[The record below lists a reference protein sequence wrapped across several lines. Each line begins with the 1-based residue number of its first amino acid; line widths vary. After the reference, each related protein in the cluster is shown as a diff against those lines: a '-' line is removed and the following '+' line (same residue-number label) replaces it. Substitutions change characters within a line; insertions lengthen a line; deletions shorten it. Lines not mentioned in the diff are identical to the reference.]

1 MPQNIYQALWI
12 FIIYAFLGWCSEVA
26 FAAVNKGK
34 FVNRGFLN
42 GPVCP
47 IYGVGMLIVVLC
59 LWSLRDRPL
68 LLFLGSALL
77 TTALEFVTGF
87 VLERVFHDKW
97 WDYSDMPFNIK
108 GYVCLKF
115 TILWG
120 LAASFIIGAIHR
132 FIYMLIEKTPFVLG
146 VILLAVFS
154 AAFIADFIVTLTAL
168 VKLPKKLKAMAEAE
182 RALRAVSDKIGEN
195 ISDTTI
201 AAKEKGEALAEENK
215 PRLEELKAE
224 YEKKKK
230 ELSAMLE
237 RNFVQ
242 RRIFKAFPNLKNGR
256 YKAIFDRISELKLKV
271 TEKGNETACESC
283 ANYVY
288 DPESD
293 IMYCDMELDEDEM
306 QRFLTSQT
314 YNCPYYDFYDEYKI
328 VRKQN

>member
-1 MPQNIYQALWI
+1 MPQNIYQAVWI

-59 LWSLRDRPL
+59 LWNLRDRPL

-87 VLERVFHDKW
+87 VLERFFHDKW

-146 VILLAVFS
+146 AILLAVFS
-154 AAFIADFIVTLTAL
+154 AAFIADFTVTLTAL

-215 PRLEELKAE
+215 PRFEELKAE

-271 TEKGNETACESC
+271 TEKGNEKDG
-283 ANYVY
+283 V
-288 DPESD
+288 
-293 IMYCDMELDEDEM
+293 
-306 QRFLTSQT
+306 
-314 YNCPYYDFYDEYKI
+314 
-328 VRKQN
+328 

>member
-1 MPQNIYQALWI
+1 MPQNIYQAVWI

-59 LWSLRDRPL
+59 LWNLRDRPL

-87 VLERVFHDKW
+87 VLERFFHDKW

-146 VILLAVFS
+146 AILLAVFS
-154 AAFIADFIVTLTAL
+154 AAFIADFTVTLTAL
-168 VKLPKKLKAMAEAE
+168 VKLPKKLRAMVEAE

-195 ISDTTI
+195 ISNTTI

-271 TEKGNETACESC
+271 TEKGNEKDG
-283 ANYVY
+283 V
-288 DPESD
+288 
-293 IMYCDMELDEDEM
+293 
-306 QRFLTSQT
+306 
-314 YNCPYYDFYDEYKI
+314 
-328 VRKQN
+328 

>member
-1 MPQNIYQALWI
+1 MPQNIYQAVWI

-59 LWSLRDRPL
+59 LWNLRDRPL

-87 VLERVFHDKW
+87 VLERFFHDKW

-154 AAFIADFIVTLTAL
+154 AAFIADFTVTLTAL

-271 TEKGNETACESC
+271 TEKDNEKDG
-283 ANYVY
+283 V
-288 DPESD
+288 
-293 IMYCDMELDEDEM
+293 
-306 QRFLTSQT
+306 
-314 YNCPYYDFYDEYKI
+314 
-328 VRKQN
+328 

>member
-1 MPQNIYQALWI
+1 MPQNIYQAVWI

-59 LWSLRDRPL
+59 LWNLRDRPL

-87 VLERVFHDKW
+87 VLERFFHDKW

-146 VILLAVFS
+146 AILLAVFS

-168 VKLPKKLKAMAEAE
+168 AKLPKKLKAMAEAE

-271 TEKGNETACESC
+271 TEKDNEKDG
-283 ANYVY
+283 V
-288 DPESD
+288 
-293 IMYCDMELDEDEM
+293 
-306 QRFLTSQT
+306 
-314 YNCPYYDFYDEYKI
+314 
-328 VRKQN
+328 

>member
-12 FIIYAFLGWCSEVA
+12 FIIYAFLGWCYEDA
-26 FAAVNKGK
+26 FAAVNNVK
-34 FVNRGFLN
+34 FVNRGILN

-271 TEKGNETACESC
+271 TEKGNEKDG
-283 ANYVY
+283 V
-288 DPESD
+288 
-293 IMYCDMELDEDEM
+293 
-306 QRFLTSQT
+306 
-314 YNCPYYDFYDEYKI
+314 
-328 VRKQN
+328 

>member
-1 MPQNIYQALWI
+1 MPQNIYQALWR

-59 LWSLRDRPL
+59 LWNLRDRPL

-87 VLERVFHDKW
+87 VLERFFHDKW

-271 TEKGNETACESC
+271 TEKGNEKDG
-283 ANYVY
+283 V
-288 DPESD
+288 
-293 IMYCDMELDEDEM
+293 
-306 QRFLTSQT
+306 
-314 YNCPYYDFYDEYKI
+314 
-328 VRKQN
+328 

>member
-1 MPQNIYQALWI
+1 MPQNIYQAVWI

-59 LWSLRDRPL
+59 LWNLRDRPL

-256 YKAIFDRISELKLKV
+256 YKAIFDRIGELKLKV
-271 TEKGNETACESC
+271 TEKGNEKDG
-283 ANYVY
+283 V
-288 DPESD
+288 
-293 IMYCDMELDEDEM
+293 
-306 QRFLTSQT
+306 
-314 YNCPYYDFYDEYKI
+314 
-328 VRKQN
+328 

>member
-87 VLERVFHDKW
+87 VLEKFFHDKW

-115 TILWG
+115 TVLWG
-120 LAASFIIGAIHR
+120 LAASFIIGAVHR
-132 FIYMLIEKTPFVLG
+132 FVYMLIVKTPFVLG

-271 TEKGNETACESC
+271 TEKDNEKDG
-283 ANYVY
+283 V
-288 DPESD
+288 
-293 IMYCDMELDEDEM
+293 
-306 QRFLTSQT
+306 
-314 YNCPYYDFYDEYKI
+314 
-328 VRKQN
+328 

>member
-1 MPQNIYQALWI
+1 MPQNIYQAVWI

-59 LWSLRDRPL
+59 LWNLRDRPL

-87 VLERVFHDKW
+87 VLERFFHDKC

-146 VILLAVFS
+146 AILLAVFS

-230 ELSAMLE
+230 EFSAMLE

-271 TEKGNETACESC
+271 TEKDNEKDG
-283 ANYVY
+283 V
-288 DPESD
+288 
-293 IMYCDMELDEDEM
+293 
-306 QRFLTSQT
+306 
-314 YNCPYYDFYDEYKI
+314 
-328 VRKQN
+328 

>member
-1 MPQNIYQALWI
+1 MPQNIYQAVWI

-59 LWSLRDRPL
+59 LWNLRDRPL
-68 LLFLGSALL
+68 LLFVGSALL

-87 VLERVFHDKW
+87 VLERFFHDKW

-146 VILLAVFS
+146 AILLAVFS

-271 TEKGNETACESC
+271 TEKGNEKDG
-283 ANYVY
+283 V
-288 DPESD
+288 
-293 IMYCDMELDEDEM
+293 
-306 QRFLTSQT
+306 
-314 YNCPYYDFYDEYKI
+314 
-328 VRKQN
+328 

>member
-1 MPQNIYQALWI
+1 MPQNIYQAVWI

-59 LWSLRDRPL
+59 LWNLRDRPL

-87 VLERVFHDKW
+87 VLERFFHDKW

-146 VILLAVFS
+146 AILLAVFS

-224 YEKKKK
+224 YEKRKK
-230 ELSAMLE
+230 EFSAMLE

-271 TEKGNETACESC
+271 TEKGNEKDG
-283 ANYVY
+283 V
-288 DPESD
+288 
-293 IMYCDMELDEDEM
+293 
-306 QRFLTSQT
+306 
-314 YNCPYYDFYDEYKI
+314 
-328 VRKQN
+328 

>member
-1 MPQNIYQALWI
+1 MPQNIYQAVWI

-87 VLERVFHDKW
+87 VLERFFHDKW

-146 VILLAVFS
+146 AILLAVFS

-182 RALRAVSDKIGEN
+182 RALRVVSDKIGEN

-271 TEKGNETACESC
+271 TEKGNEKDG
-283 ANYVY
+283 V
-288 DPESD
+288 
-293 IMYCDMELDEDEM
+293 
-306 QRFLTSQT
+306 
-314 YNCPYYDFYDEYKI
+314 
-328 VRKQN
+328 

>member
-1 MPQNIYQALWI
+1 MPQNIYQAVWI

-59 LWSLRDRPL
+59 LWNLRDRPL

-87 VLERVFHDKW
+87 VLERFFHDKW

-154 AAFIADFIVTLTAL
+154 AAFIADFTVTLTAL

-201 AAKEKGEALAEENK
+201 AAKEKGTALAEENK
-215 PRLEELKAE
+215 PRLDELKAE

-271 TEKGNETACESC
+271 TEKGNEKDG
-283 ANYVY
+283 V
-288 DPESD
+288 
-293 IMYCDMELDEDEM
+293 
-306 QRFLTSQT
+306 
-314 YNCPYYDFYDEYKI
+314 
-328 VRKQN
+328 

>member
-59 LWSLRDRPL
+59 LWNLRDRPL

-87 VLERVFHDKW
+87 VLERFFHDKW

-115 TILWG
+115 TVLWG

-271 TEKGNETACESC
+271 TEKGNEKDG
-283 ANYVY
+283 V
-288 DPESD
+288 
-293 IMYCDMELDEDEM
+293 
-306 QRFLTSQT
+306 
-314 YNCPYYDFYDEYKI
+314 
-328 VRKQN
+328 

>member
-87 VLERVFHDKW
+87 VLERFFHDKW

-115 TILWG
+115 TVLWG
-120 LAASFIIGAIHR
+120 LAASFIIGAVHR
-132 FIYMLIEKTPFVLG
+132 FVYMLIVKTPFVLG

-201 AAKEKGEALAEENK
+201 AAKEKGTALAEENK
-215 PRLEELKAE
+215 PRLDELKAE

-230 ELSAMLE
+230 ELLAMLD
-237 RNFVQ
+237 RNFVH

-256 YKAIFDRISELKLKV
+256 YKAVFDRMNELKLKV
-271 TEKGNETACESC
+271 TEKGNEKDS
-283 ANYVY
+283 V
-288 DPESD
+288 
-293 IMYCDMELDEDEM
+293 
-306 QRFLTSQT
+306 
-314 YNCPYYDFYDEYKI
+314 
-328 VRKQN
+328 

>member
-59 LWSLRDRPL
+59 LWNLRDRPL

-87 VLERVFHDKW
+87 VLERFVHDKW

-271 TEKGNETACESC
+271 TEKGNEKDG
-283 ANYVY
+283 V
-288 DPESD
+288 
-293 IMYCDMELDEDEM
+293 
-306 QRFLTSQT
+306 
-314 YNCPYYDFYDEYKI
+314 
-328 VRKQN
+328 

>member
-1 MPQNIYQALWI
+1 MPQNIYQAVWI

-47 IYGVGMLIVVLC
+47 IYGAGMLIVVLC
-59 LWSLRDRPL
+59 LWNLRDRPL

-87 VLERVFHDKW
+87 VLERFFHDKW

-154 AAFIADFIVTLTAL
+154 AAFIADFTVTLTAL

-230 ELSAMLE
+230 EFSAMLE

-271 TEKGNETACESC
+271 TEKDNEKDG
-283 ANYVY
+283 V
-288 DPESD
+288 
-293 IMYCDMELDEDEM
+293 
-306 QRFLTSQT
+306 
-314 YNCPYYDFYDEYKI
+314 
-328 VRKQN
+328 

>member
-1 MPQNIYQALWI
+1 MPQNIYQAVWI

-59 LWSLRDRPL
+59 LWNLRDRPL

-87 VLERVFHDKW
+87 VLERFFHDKW

-132 FIYMLIEKTPFVLG
+132 FIYMLIVKTPFVLG

-154 AAFIADFIVTLTAL
+154 AAFIADFTVTLTAL

-271 TEKGNETACESC
+271 TEKGNEKDG
-283 ANYVY
+283 V
-288 DPESD
+288 
-293 IMYCDMELDEDEM
+293 
-306 QRFLTSQT
+306 
-314 YNCPYYDFYDEYKI
+314 
-328 VRKQN
+328 

>member
-1 MPQNIYQALWI
+1 MPQNIYQAVWI

-59 LWSLRDRPL
+59 LWNLRDRPL

-87 VLERVFHDKW
+87 VLERFFHDKW

-154 AAFIADFIVTLTAL
+154 AAFIADFTVTLTAL

-215 PRLEELKAE
+215 PRLEELRAE

-271 TEKGNETACESC
+271 MEKGNEKDG
-283 ANYVY
+283 V
-288 DPESD
+288 
-293 IMYCDMELDEDEM
+293 
-306 QRFLTSQT
+306 
-314 YNCPYYDFYDEYKI
+314 
-328 VRKQN
+328 

>member
-59 LWSLRDRPL
+59 LWNLRDRPL

-87 VLERVFHDKW
+87 VLERFFHDKW

-154 AAFIADFIVTLTAL
+154 AAFIADFTITLTAL

-271 TEKGNETACESC
+271 TEKGNEKDG
-283 ANYVY
+283 V
-288 DPESD
+288 
-293 IMYCDMELDEDEM
+293 
-306 QRFLTSQT
+306 
-314 YNCPYYDFYDEYKI
+314 
-328 VRKQN
+328 

>member
-1 MPQNIYQALWI
+1 MPQNIYQAVWI

-59 LWSLRDRPL
+59 LWNLRDRPL

-87 VLERVFHDKW
+87 VLERFFHDKW

-154 AAFIADFIVTLTAL
+154 AAFIADFTVTLTAL

-230 ELSAMLE
+230 EFSAMLE

-256 YKAIFDRISELKLKV
+256 YKAIFDRLSELKLKV
-271 TEKGNETACESC
+271 TEKDNEKDG
-283 ANYVY
+283 V
-288 DPESD
+288 
-293 IMYCDMELDEDEM
+293 
-306 QRFLTSQT
+306 
-314 YNCPYYDFYDEYKI
+314 
-328 VRKQN
+328 

>member
-1 MPQNIYQALWI
+1 MPQNIYQAVWI

-87 VLERVFHDKW
+87 VLERFFHDKW

-115 TILWG
+115 TVLWG
-120 LAASFIIGAIHR
+120 LAASFIIGAVHR
-132 FIYMLIEKTPFVLG
+132 FVYMLIVKTPFVLG

-168 VKLPKKLKAMAEAE
+168 AKLPKKLKAMAEAE

-271 TEKGNETACESC
+271 TEKGNEKDG
-283 ANYVY
+283 V
-288 DPESD
+288 
-293 IMYCDMELDEDEM
+293 
-306 QRFLTSQT
+306 
-314 YNCPYYDFYDEYKI
+314 
-328 VRKQN
+328 

>member
-1 MPQNIYQALWI
+1 MPQNIYQAVWI

-47 IYGVGMLIVVLC
+47 IYGVGMRIVVLC
-59 LWSLRDRPL
+59 HWNRRDRPL

-87 VLERVFHDKW
+87 VLERFFHDKW

-271 TEKGNETACESC
+271 TEKGNEKDG
-283 ANYVY
+283 V
-288 DPESD
+288 
-293 IMYCDMELDEDEM
+293 
-306 QRFLTSQT
+306 
-314 YNCPYYDFYDEYKI
+314 
-328 VRKQN
+328 

>member
-1 MPQNIYQALWI
+1 MPQNIYQAVWI

-59 LWSLRDRPL
+59 LWNLRDRPL

-87 VLERVFHDKW
+87 VLERFFHDKW

-146 VILLAVFS
+146 VMLLAVFS
-154 AAFIADFIVTLTAL
+154 AAFIADFTVTLTAL

-271 TEKGNETACESC
+271 TEKGNEKDG
-283 ANYVY
+283 V
-288 DPESD
+288 
-293 IMYCDMELDEDEM
+293 
-306 QRFLTSQT
+306 
-314 YNCPYYDFYDEYKI
+314 
-328 VRKQN
+328 

>member
-1 MPQNIYQALWI
+1 MPQNIYQAVWI

-59 LWSLRDRPL
+59 LWNLRDRPL

-87 VLERVFHDKW
+87 VLERFFHDKW

-154 AAFIADFIVTLTAL
+154 AAFIADFTVTLTAL

-230 ELSAMLE
+230 EFSAMLE
-237 RNFVQ
+237 RNLVQ

-271 TEKGNETACESC
+271 TEKDNEKDG
-283 ANYVY
+283 V
-288 DPESD
+288 
-293 IMYCDMELDEDEM
+293 
-306 QRFLTSQT
+306 
-314 YNCPYYDFYDEYKI
+314 
-328 VRKQN
+328 

>member
-59 LWSLRDRPL
+59 RWNLRDRPL
-68 LLFLGSALL
+68 LLCLGSALL

-87 VLERVFHDKW
+87 VLERFFHDKW

-154 AAFIADFIVTLTAL
+154 AAFIADFTVTLTAL

-230 ELSAMLE
+230 EFSAMLE

-271 TEKGNETACESC
+271 TEKGNEKDG
-283 ANYVY
+283 V
-288 DPESD
+288 
-293 IMYCDMELDEDEM
+293 
-306 QRFLTSQT
+306 
-314 YNCPYYDFYDEYKI
+314 
-328 VRKQN
+328 